1 MNKEQIKKIYEFMVN
16 LMKKW
21 GVKETLIKV
30 IAGVIIGILLALTGC
45 KNVNQEQINMAHELY
60 HSITDKPCVFE
71 VDETDK

>member
-1 MNKEQIKKIYEFMVN
+1 MNKEQIKKIYDFMVN

-30 IAGVIIGILLALTGC
+30 IAGVIIGILLTLTGC
-45 KNVNQEQINMAHELY
+45 KNINQAQINAVHDLY

-71 VDETDK
+71 VEETDK